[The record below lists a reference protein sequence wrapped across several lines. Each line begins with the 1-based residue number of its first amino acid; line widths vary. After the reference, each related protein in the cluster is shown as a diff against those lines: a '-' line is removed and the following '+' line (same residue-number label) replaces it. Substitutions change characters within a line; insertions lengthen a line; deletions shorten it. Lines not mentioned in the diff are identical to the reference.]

1 MSSPPSS
8 SKSKSSLSAST
19 GFADFLRPLLFA
31 VLLAALGLAAFDLGV
46 LTGAASA
53 CSAESS
59 SAGALA
65 FTVLTLRALT
75 AFFPSAAA
83 DASAAGRVSSEGSVF
98 FAARVFRTGLAFSSP
113 AGYSGVFKSSASAL
127 ATTFLADLR
136 RRVGLTGSAAAAGLS
151 SGTA

>member
-19 GFADFLRPLLFA
+19 DFADFLRPLLFA

-53 CSAESS
+53 CSVESS
-59 SAGALA
+59 SAGAWD
-65 FTVLTLRALT
+65 FTALTLRTLT

-83 DASAAGRVSSEGSVF
+83 DASATGKVSSEGSVF
-98 FAARVFRTGLAFSSP
+98 FAARVLRTGLVFTSA
-113 AGYSGVFKSSASAL
+113 AGDGVFKSSASAL

-136 RRVGLTGSAAAAGLS
+136 RRVGFTGSAAATGLS